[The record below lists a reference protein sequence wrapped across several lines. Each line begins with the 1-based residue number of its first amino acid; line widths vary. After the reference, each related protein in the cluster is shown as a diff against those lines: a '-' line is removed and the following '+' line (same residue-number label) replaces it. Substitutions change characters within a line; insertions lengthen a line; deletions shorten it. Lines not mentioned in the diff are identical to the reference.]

1 MAAGALHQSHF
12 INTEDT
18 DSNHSVGR
26 PMRASA
32 LSIEIE
38 AAPTGNN
45 RIETGVTQN
54 NVAPTGELSTA
65 SFFSSSFGYSPAL
78 DGTLRRILHQD
89 SNDIVPW
96 CNVALRRV
104 RETRHRHDDFGVNS
118 RVSFRVECG
127 TLRKGGM
134 CCGDRFGTMLAEVAD
149 PDLGTHF
156 RYYLRTR
163 FAVFQ
168 LPTISAPTVAPSA
181 MSVRRD
187 SPRHMTELPGGG
199 SLARAR

>member
-1 MAAGALHQSHF
+1 MRRSASLLVNAECKCSVSWMRSWAGNLARSPAPICTKSVKRATMAAGALHQSHF

-32 LSIEIE
+32 LSIEME

-54 NVAPTGELSTA
+54 NVAPRRELSTA
-65 SFFSSSFGYSPAL
+65 SFLQSSSFGYPSAL
-78 DGTLRRILHQD
+78 DGTLRRILPQD

-104 RETRHRHDDFGVNS
+104 RETRHRHDDFGS
-118 RVSFRVECG
+118 
-127 TLRKGGM
+127 
-134 CCGDRFGTMLAEVAD
+134 
-149 PDLGTHF
+149 
-156 RYYLRTR
+156 
-163 FAVFQ
+163 
-168 LPTISAPTVAPSA
+168 I
-181 MSVRRD
+181 
-187 SPRHMTELPGGG
+187 
-199 SLARAR
+199 RA